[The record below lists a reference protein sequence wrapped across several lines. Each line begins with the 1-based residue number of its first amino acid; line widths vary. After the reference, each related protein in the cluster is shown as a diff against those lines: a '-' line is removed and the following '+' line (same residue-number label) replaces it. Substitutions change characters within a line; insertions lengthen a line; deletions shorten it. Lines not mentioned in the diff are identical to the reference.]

1 MIQTTEWAMIF
12 FQGVTFKL
20 LNKFTKQTKDCS
32 SLSGEKFQ
40 SAQSR
45 LLQNQIVI
53 WRVPLRGHG
62 LLRPSKVLQF
72 APQYVNISID
82 CNGI

>member
-1 MIQTTEWAMIF
+1 MIQTTEWAMTF

-53 WRVPLRGHG
+53 
-62 LLRPSKVLQF
+62 
-72 APQYVNISID
+72 
-82 CNGI
+82 